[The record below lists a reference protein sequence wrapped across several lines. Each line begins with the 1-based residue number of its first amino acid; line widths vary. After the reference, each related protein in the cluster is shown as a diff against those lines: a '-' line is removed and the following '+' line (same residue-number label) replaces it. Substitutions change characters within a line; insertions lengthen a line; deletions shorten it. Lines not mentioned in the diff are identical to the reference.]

1 MKKINQNFNEIFDN
15 VDYFIFDLDSVVL
28 NKEFK
33 DDDYIEIDNYLN
45 VNNILNKNIFIILEI
60 NKSEYYKFENSI
72 KLSKNENIKLRIH
85 FKMSFQNVKQV
96 ENLLDHELKIKVYI
110 LNDDINNINEWNI
123 ENININENQNENFEK
138 KVNIFFI
145 YNCEKL

>member
-1 MKKINQNFNEIFDN
+1 
-15 VDYFIFDLDSVVL
+15 
-28 NKEFK
+28 
-33 DDDYIEIDNYLN
+33 
-45 VNNILNKNIFIILEI
+45 
-60 NKSEYYKFENSI
+60 
-72 KLSKNENIKLRIH
+72 
-85 FKMSFQNVKQV
+85 MSFQNVKQV

-145 YNCEKL
+145 YNCEKLLIDKSEFKIKDKDNNEIVIINNFQDKPIYKNINS